1 MAGIERQPGNVPH
14 PKRDGGLP
22 ADADPHLYED
32 LYQVAYEE
40 GRRTLDDQTDE
51 LNRMRDRAVN
61 FAVFAGAATAFLVG
75 TGLQAPHRDATF
87 YTIAIIA
94 SALSLLMIALLFV
107 LLNPAKR
114 RRELWNYRMSP
125 KSIITGWIET
135 EVPVPNRTQ
144 FNKALAN
151 VYDDM
156 VMKNEVILG
165 SLRRAYRW
173 LIVVGSLQVTIWA
186 ALVWIKG

>member
-1 MAGIERQPGNVPH
+1 MAGTERPSGNVPL
-14 PKRDGGLP
+14 PKREGGLP
-22 ADADPHLYED
+22 VVPDPHLYED

-75 TGLQAPHRDATF
+75 TGLQASHRDFTF
-87 YTIAIIA
+87 YTIAILA
-94 SALSLLMIALLFV
+94 SALSALMIFLLFI

-114 RRELWNYRMSP
+114 RRELWNYRLSP
-125 KSIITGWIET
+125 KSLVQGWIET
-135 EVPVPNRTQ
+135 EVPVPSKTQ
-144 FNKALAN
+144 FNRELAR

-156 VMKNEVILG
+156 IIKNEVILG
-165 SLRRAYRW
+165 ALRTAYRW
-173 LIVVGSLQVTIWA
+173 LIVVGSAQVTIWA
-186 ALVWIKG
+186 ALVWLKG